1 MDRLDKQR
9 DRKERCG
16 KATSRANVKTAA
28 KLARRY
34 GVTSSTYQLNLE
46 SRKSKNTFRRE
57 EKSAGL
63 FSQLKAT
70 YDLSTAL
77 HSYMFYSGSKQ
88 HISSCCI
95 TQVARGQEMAP
106 LLDLTPLGCSMSRCL
121 ESQFLKPLFYLSLI
135 LLKAWSERKYRFLP
149 EWQTEP
155 LEQDIPGQVQSNVL
169 SITVLKLKGL
179 LSPVHSLLPAW
190 TQLLFQEG
198 LACRAHP
205 ANAHGNQRELYS
217 FVPCLIFANNPFHAF
232 HRGYISRWYKNWGL
246 VHANLILFGRQ
257 WLSGWYQLKGLW
269 ELTPAILL

>member
-1 MDRLDKQR
+1 MFALQLRLEPYQVPLLEVWCRHIITSSSCPKLTVQMDRLDKQR

-135 LLKAWSERKYRFLP
+135 LLKA
-149 EWQTEP
+149 
-155 LEQDIPGQVQSNVL
+155 
-169 SITVLKLKGL
+169 
-179 LSPVHSLLPAW
+179 
-190 TQLLFQEG
+190 
-198 LACRAHP
+198 
-205 ANAHGNQRELYS
+205 
-217 FVPCLIFANNPFHAF
+217 
-232 HRGYISRWYKNWGL
+232 
-246 VHANLILFGRQ
+246 
-257 WLSGWYQLKGLW
+257 
-269 ELTPAILL
+269 